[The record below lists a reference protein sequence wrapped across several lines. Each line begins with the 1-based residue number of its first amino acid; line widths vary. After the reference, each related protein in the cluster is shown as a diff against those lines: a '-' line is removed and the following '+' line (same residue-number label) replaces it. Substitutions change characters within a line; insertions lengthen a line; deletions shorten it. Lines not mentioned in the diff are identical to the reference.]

1 MTSLKQIE
9 ANRRNALKSTGP
21 RSEEGKQRSSRNA
34 LRHGLTAETVVEPLE
49 DPEDYKLFEE
59 AIAAEYDGES
69 AVERELVLRLASL
82 LWRLRRASSIEA
94 TLFELAA
101 ELPRESEE
109 ARPAK
114 SKSRVT
120 SFPSLFRIS
129 KKTTRHLT
137 DELWTASAASP
148 SCHNDV
154 SEGSRDTQREVA
166 RRFLRLAKLDNGLL
180 ERLNRYELALW
191 RQARQTLFTLEL
203 LRWRSRRAPAYA
215 RSEFWR
221 GTNEIGAE

>member
-9 ANRRNALKSTGP
+9 ANRRNSLKSTGP

-34 LRHGLTAETVVEPLE
+34 IRHGLTAETVLEPLE

-94 TLFELAA
+94 TLFELASEGPPERQEPTPTA
-101 ELPRESEE
+101 PSATHASFLLRRSEKATPVPSVELY
-109 ARPAK
+109 
-114 SKSRVT
+114 
-120 SFPSLFRIS
+120 
-129 KKTTRHLT
+129 TT
-137 DELWTASAASP
+137 E
-148 SCHNDV
+148 CHNDI
-154 SEGSRDTQREVA
+154 SEKARDTQREIA
-166 RRFLRLAKLDNGLL
+166 RRFLRLAKLDCGVF

-191 RQARQTLFTLEL
+191 RQTRQTLFTLEA
-203 LRWRSRRAPAYA
+203 LRWRVLRAPTYG
-215 RSEFWR
+215 RPHFWR
-221 GTNEIGAE
+221 PTEDRSGG

>member
-9 ANRRNALKSTGP
+9 ANRRNALRSTGP
-21 RSEEGKQRSSRNA
+21 RSQEGKERASRNA
-34 LRHGLTAETVVEPLE
+34 LRHGLTAETVLEPLE

-101 ELPRESEE
+101 ESQCETDE
-109 ARPAK
+109 ARSAK
-114 SKSRVT
+114 SKSRIT
-120 SFPSLFRIS
+120 SFPSLFPLPGN
-129 KKTTRHLT
+129 TTHPFS
-137 DELWTASAASP
+137 DEPSTASAATAAGHDDIS
-148 SCHNDV
+148 D
-154 SEGSRDTQREVA
+154 GSRNTQREIA
-166 RRFLRLAKLDNGLL
+166 RRFLRLAKPDCGVF

-203 LRWRSRRAPAYA
+203 LRWRSRRAPAYT

-221 GTNEIGAE
+221 ARQEDNC